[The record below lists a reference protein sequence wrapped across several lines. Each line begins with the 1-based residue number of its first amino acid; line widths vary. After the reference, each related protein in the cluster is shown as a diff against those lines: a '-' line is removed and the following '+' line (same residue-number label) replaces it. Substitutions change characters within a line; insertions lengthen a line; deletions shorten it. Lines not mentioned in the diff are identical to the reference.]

1 MESAKTECAA
11 FYNTTVFLDHAYRI
25 FGTMHGSVLELKRR
39 FCSAASILR

>member
-11 FYNTTVFLDHAYRI
+11 FYNTTAVLVHAYRI

-39 FCSAASILR
+39 FCSAASILC